1 MTVPRNTRSSS
12 ITPAEWMWRTEGN
25 KVEYATLALSL
36 VHTVKGLVGECD
48 IGVISWGDIKAVC
61 YRKAGLGNHTSGD

>member
-1 MTVPRNTRSSS
+1 
-12 ITPAEWMWRTEGN
+12 MWRTEGK

-48 IGVISWGDIKAVC
+48 IGIISWGDIKAVC